1 GAYTIQARKL
11 ARMMVD
17 AGCARGKVGSLMQR
31 VGDIFGVHI
40 DRKMDRRTVSRA
52 IGEGG
57 VAAKMQVTYELGLN
71 KGNADSTSNRGINIE
86 SSHMANRA
94 PDYKSGNLDIDP
106 NSIPRVRFLGVE
118 KTLDHSSAESVKGWQ
133 QRILENMKLF
143 NESPLGRRLKKK
155 YTFRHFLKTVRGPR
169 VA

>member
-1 GAYTIQARKL
+1 
-11 ARMMVD
+11 MVD

-71 KGNADSTSNRGINIE
+71 KGKLTDLTHLVMLKWPQELRLALIALQIAALISKAHIWPIARQTTSLGT
-86 SSHMANRA
+86 
-94 PDYKSGNLDIDP
+94 
-106 NSIPRVRFLGVE
+106 SI
-118 KTLDHSSAESVKGWQ
+118 
-133 QRILENMKLF
+133 
-143 NESPLGRRLKKK
+143 
-155 YTFRHFLKTVRGPR
+155 
-169 VA
+169 